1 VLEPAGRIPQVPG
14 HWVKRVTWVGLAA
27 AFLASISPLRT
38 ADLDMW
44 HQMAL
49 FRQALA
55 QGWLPRD
62 DTFAYTP
69 TVSPVIHHEWGHGA
83 VLYLLTVA
91 AGTGAAGLMA
101 LKYLLSAA
109 VAIGC
114 VRCGLRRGADWQ
126 VVAWLGLL
134 AIGLGRIGFTTVRA
148 QVFTLLFV
156 VLLLLL
162 LEEDR
167 RGRRWWIAL
176 WLPAYVIWVNIH
188 AGFVVG
194 LGLLALYTVE
204 QALRELGQGTRA
216 PTEGWSGGLPRAV
229 GHLLATLLAM
239 VGLML
244 VNPYG
249 SEYVAYLFR
258 AIALERPLVGEW
270 RPLWEQP
277 QHPETLLIYGV
288 SLAVV
293 IYAVVRRGVRGLP
306 GLLAVL
312 ATAYLAARHVRHLS
326 IYAVVWICYLPA
338 YLKGTGLERLIV
350 DFGARRR
357 RLLVCF
363 WSFAAAA
370 GLIWAV
376 SNHFWQLRMPTTQEE
391 AEPGTPI
398 YPAGA
403 VAYLAEQEFSGN
415 LMVPFDVGAFVSWR
429 LYPQVKV
436 SLDSRYEA
444 AYPPGAVEESV
455 RFYAG
460 QRGWQAVLD
469 RYDTDAVLVPCWSPL
484 REIPIVQRVA
494 EEPGW
499 PPGWRLVYRDDGY
512 CLFARSEIAAG
523 LPATDRTGEPI
534 PASFPRCGRQ
544 TTGRGEDS
552 AGGSD

>member
-1 VLEPAGRIPQVPG
+1 
-14 HWVKRVTWVGLAA
+14 LAVA
-27 AFLASISPLRT
+27 LLASISPLRT

-55 QGWLPRD
+55 QGRLPRD
-62 DTFAYTP
+62 DAFAYTP
-69 TVSPVIHHEWGHGA
+69 TVNPVIHHEWGHGA
-83 VLYLLTVA
+83 ILYLLTVE
-91 AGTGAAGLMA
+91 AGTGAAGLMT

-109 VAIGC
+109 IAVGC
-114 VRCGLRRGADWQ
+114 VRCALRRGADWQ

-134 AIGLGRIGFTTVRA
+134 AIGLGRIGLTTLRA
-148 QVFTLLFV
+148 QVFTLLFS

-176 WLPAYVIWVNIH
+176 WLPAYVAWLNIH

-194 LGLLALYTVE
+194 LGLFALYTVE
-204 QALRELGQGTRA
+204 QTLRELGRGEQKAENRKLDTQN
-216 PTEGWSGGLPRAV
+216 GLRFSVFSFQFSVFGSQFSVFSFRPSAFRRV

-239 VGLML
+239 VGLMV

-249 SEYVAYLFR
+249 FEYVSYLWR
-258 AIALERPLVGEW
+258 AISLERPLVGEW
-270 RPLWEQP
+270 QPLWEQTE
-277 QHPETLLIYGV
+277 HPELLLLYGV

-293 IYAVVRRGVRGLP
+293 IYAVALRGVRELP

-338 YLKGTGLERLIV
+338 YLNGTGLERLIT

-363 WSFAAAA
+363 WSLAA
-370 GLIWAV
+370 GVGLTWAV
-376 SNHFWQLRMPTTQEE
+376 SNHFWQLRMPTTQGE
-391 AEPGTPI
+391 AQPGTPI

-403 VAYLAEQEFSGN
+403 VAYLAAHEFSGN

-429 LYPQVKV
+429 LCPEVKV

-455 RFYAG
+455 EFYAG
-460 QRGWQAVLD
+460 QPGWQVVLG

-484 REIPIVQRVA
+484 REMPA
-494 EEPGW
+494 APPGAKEPGW
-499 PPGWRLVYRDDGY
+499 PADWHLVYRDDGY
-512 CLFARSEIAAG
+512 CLYARSKVAAR
-523 LPATDRTGEPI
+523 LPPTDRTGEPI
-534 PASFPRCGRQ
+534 PASFP
-544 TTGRGEDS
+544 
-552 AGGSD
+552 

>member
-1 VLEPAGRIPQVPG
+1 MEPAGRIPDVPG
-14 HWVKRVTWVGLAA
+14 RWVKRVTWVGLAA

-38 ADLDMW
+38 ADLDIW

-109 VAIGC
+109 IAFGC

-126 VVAWLGLL
+126 VVAWLGLV
-134 AIGLGRIGFTTVRA
+134 AIGLGRIGFTTLRA
-148 QVFTLLFV
+148 QVFTLLFL

-167 RGRRWWIAL
+167 RCRRWWIAL
-176 WLPAYVIWVNIH
+176 WLPAYVLWLNIH
-188 AGFVVG
+188 AGFTVG
-194 LGLLALYTVE
+194 LGLFALYTVE
-204 QALRELGQGTRA
+204 QALRELGQGTRT
-216 PTEGWSGGLPRAV
+216 PTEGGHRPKVGPGRLPPPRGHPV
-229 GHLLATLLAM
+229 GHLVVTLLAM
-239 VGLML
+239 VGLMV

-249 SEYVAYLFR
+249 FEYVSYLWH
-258 AIALERPLVGEW
+258 AISLERPLVGEW

-293 IYAVVRRGVRGLP
+293 IYAVAQRGVRGLP

-312 ATAYLAARHVRHLS
+312 ATAYLTARHVRHLS
-326 IYAVVWICYLPA
+326 IYAVLWICYLPA
-338 YLKGTGLERLIV
+338 YLKGTGLERLIT
-350 DFGARRR
+350 DFGARRQ

-363 WSFAAAA
+363 WGLVAGA

-376 SNHFWQLRMPTTQEE
+376 SNHFWQLRMPTTQDQREQ
-391 AEPGTPI
+391 GTPI

-403 VAYLAEQEFSGN
+403 VAYLAEHEFSGN
-415 LMVPFDVGAFVSWR
+415 LLVPFDVGAFVSWR
-429 LYPQVKV
+429 LYPDVKV

-484 REIPIVQRVA
+484 WEMPVAQRGGK
-494 EEPGW
+494 EPGW
-499 PPGWRLVYRDDGY
+499 PPGWHLVYRDDGY
-512 CLFARSEIAAG
+512 ALFARSEIAAS

-534 PASFPRCGRQ
+534 RASFP
-544 TTGRGEDS
+544 
-552 AGGSD
+552 